1 MDLIKCLLFILRTVI
16 KHDKHSIEE
25 KTDMHFLS
33 VNVMGWVDSIFIDK
47 TKFTW
52 VISLSFE
59 LS

>member
-1 MDLIKCLLFILRTVI
+1 MINIQLK
-16 KHDKHSIEE
+16 K

-33 VNVMGWVDSIFIDK
+33 VNVIGWVDSIFIDK